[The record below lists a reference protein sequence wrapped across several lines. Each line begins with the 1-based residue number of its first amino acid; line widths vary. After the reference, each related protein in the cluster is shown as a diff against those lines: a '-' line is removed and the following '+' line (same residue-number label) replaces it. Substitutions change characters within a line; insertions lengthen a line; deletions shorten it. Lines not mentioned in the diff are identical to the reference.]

1 MNTYQNP
8 YMMFDGLTPDEFA
21 FLQQATANLDE
32 NQQRYFLSGY
42 STKRKSPQ
50 DIMLATLLG
59 FLGLAGVQRFMT
71 DQIGMGLLFFF
82 TGGFCAIGTVIDLI
96 NYKTIANDY
105 NKKMA
110 FECFNMIKMTN
121 ISPSGL

>member
-1 MNTYQNP
+1 V
-8 YMMFDGLTPDEFA
+8 GV
-21 FLQQATANLDE
+21 
-32 NQQRYFLSGY
+32 S
-42 STKRKSPQ
+42 
-50 DIMLATLLG
+50 
-59 FLGLAGVQRFMT
+59 GVQRFMT

-121 ISPSGL
+121 VSPSGL